1 MRTSLKHAGVWMP
14 LLTVRTWCAAMASCC
29 YTQGKMTFNQF
40 HKQRFTEFKWGKRP
54 AIGFSVLPGEAS
66 SCEGQKIKSLSV
78 RLMDNSLYHLSPA
91 IMQRCVD
98 SPLPADLWPSRRVR
112 STEGCSAAAEPP
124 CSASPATPTHTL
136 GPEHTHNQTQT
147 HNEVSKTKNLKVKLS
162 TLIKN

>member
-54 AIGFSVLPGEAS
+54 AIGFSVLPGEAL

-78 RLMDNSLYHLSPA
+78 RLVDNSLYHLSPGYNA
-91 IMQRCVD
+91 EVCWLTAA
-98 SPLPADLWPSRRVR
+98 SWPLTFSQSSVHWGPLSCCWTSLLCIARNTNTHAWPW
-112 STEGCSAAAEPP
+112 T
-124 CSASPATPTHTL
+124 
-136 GPEHTHNQTQT
+136 HTHNQTQT
-147 HNEVSKTKNLKVKLS
+147 HNEVSKTKNLKLNWA
-162 TLIKN
+162 L